1 MHFTDIFIKRPVLA
15 TVVSLLIL
23 FIGLRSFFDLPTRQ
37 YPKIENT
44 VITVTTSYPG
54 ASPDLMQGFISQPLE
69 QAISSAE
76 GIDYLVSSSTQG
88 TSTISAYIKLN
99 YDPNKAMTEVMAKVQ
114 QVKYLIPQEAF
125 DPVIVKSTGETIAV
139 MYLGFASD
147 TLSSPAIA
155 DYLSRVVQPL
165 IATVD
170 GVASAD
176 ILGGQL
182 YAMRVWLNPDKMAA
196 RGVSAADVST
206 AIANNNFQSAAGQ
219 AKGYFTV
226 TNVTANTGLTDAE
239 QFKNMVVKSKDGALV
254 RIRDIASVELGAQ
267 STDSS
272 VWMNGEQAVFIGVQA
287 TPTGNPL
294 DIAQGVRELMP
305 TIERSLPPTVHAK
318 IPYDSSKFIRA
329 SIREVIKTL
338 LEAILIVVTVIYLFL
353 GSVRSVLVPVVTIP
367 LSLIGTCLIMLAF
380 GFSINLLTL
389 LAMVLAIGLVVDDAI
404 VVVENIYRHIE
415 DGKTPVQA
423 AMIGAREIIGPVIAM
438 TITLAAVYAPIGFL
452 SGLTGALFREFA
464 FSLAGAVII
473 SGVIALTLSPMM
485 CSMLLREGGEH
496 TGFAGLITRSFQALA
511 RAYRR
516 RLSAAL
522 DLRPV
527 TLMVG
532 AVILGTVYFLFIN
545 TSNELAPA
553 EDQGVVFALS
563 QGPQYANLDYVEA
576 YSRDID
582 GVYKSFPESDTRFI
596 VNGRGG
602 VNQGFSG
609 TVLTP
614 WDERDQTAMQLLPL
628 VQQKLSKID
637 GLNIFAFNRP
647 PLPGSIGGLPV
658 QMVISSPEDFHS
670 VFENMEKIKEAARK
684 SGLFMVMDSDL
695 KFNNPVV
702 RVDINRDKANELGV
716 TMQEIG
722 STLATLLGGNYI
734 NRFDLKGR
742 SYQVIPQVP
751 RIDRL
756 TPDSLGRFYVHTA
769 SGDNVP
775 LSTVVD
781 IHSGTDPN
789 ALTHYNQL
797 NSATFSAVPFPGVTM
812 GQAVA
817 FLEDATARILPAS
830 FRHAYLAESRQY
842 VTEGNQLTVTFIF
855 ALIII
860 FLVLS
865 AQFES
870 MRDPLVIL
878 VSVPMSICGALLPL
892 FFGLSTL
899 NIYSQVGLVT
909 LIGLISKHGIL
920 MVSFANDMQ
929 RHQGWDRRTAIE
941 HAAEVRLRPIL
952 MTTAAMVVALIP
964 LIFAT
969 GAGASSRFSI
979 GVVIVAG
986 MAIGTLFTLF
996 VLPAVYTVLAK
1007 DHRKE
1012 ATSKRAVEAASESW
1026 VIIFGNLAANLKSE
1040 GVILYHRSTI
1050 DKRGIA

>member
-23 FIGLRSFFDLPTRQ
+23 FIGLRAFFDLQTRQ

-76 GIDYLVSSSTQG
+76 GIDYLTSSSTQG

-99 YDPNKAMTEVMAKVQ
+99 FDPNKAMTEVMAKVQ

-147 TLSSPAIA
+147 TLSSPAIS

-182 YAMRVWLNPDKMAA
+182 YAMRVWLDPDKMAS
-196 RGVSAADVST
+196 REVSASDVAA
-206 AIANNNFQSAAGQ
+206 AIAANNYQSAAGQ

-226 TNVTANTGLTDAE
+226 TNVTANTGLTDTE
-239 QFKNMVVKSKDGALV
+239 QFQNMVVKSKNNSLV
-254 RIRDIASVELGAQ
+254 RMRDIATVELGAQ

-294 DIAQGVRELMP
+294 DIAKGVRALMP
-305 TIERSLPPTVHAK
+305 TIERSLPPTVHAR

-329 SIREVIKTL
+329 SIDEVITTL
-338 LEAILIVVTVIYLFL
+338 LEALLIVVGVIYLFL
-353 GSVRSVLVPVVTIP
+353 GSVRSVLIPIVTIP

-423 AMIGAREIIGPVIAM
+423 AIIGAREIVGPVIAM

-452 SGLTGALFREFA
+452 TGLTGALFREFA

-473 SGVIALTLSPMM
+473 SGIIALTLSPMM
-485 CSMLLREGGEH
+485 CSMLLKAGGEER
-496 TGFAGLITRSFQALA
+496 GFAGLINRSFRALA

-516 RLSAAL
+516 RLVAAL

-545 TSNELAPA
+545 SASELAPA
-553 EDQGVVFALS
+553 EDQGVVFAIS
-563 QGPQYANLDYVEA
+563 QGPKYANLDYTEA
-576 YSRDID
+576 YSRAIDDI
-582 GVYKSFPESDTRFI
+582 YKSFPESDTRFI

-614 WDERDQTAMQLLPL
+614 WDERDRTAMQLQPL
-628 VQQKLSKID
+628 IQQKLSKID
-637 GLNIFAFNRP
+637 GLNIFAFGRP

-658 QMVISSPEDFHS
+658 QMVISAPDDFRT
-670 VFENMEKIKEAARK
+670 VFDNMERIKEAARK

-695 KFNNPVV
+695 KFDNPVV
-702 RVDINRDKANELGV
+702 RVDIDRDKANELGV

-722 STLATLLGGNYI
+722 GTLATLLGGNYI

-751 RIDRL
+751 RVDRL
-756 TPDSLGRFYVHTA
+756 TPESLGRYYVRTG
-769 SGDNVP
+769 SGQYAP

-781 IHSGTDPN
+781 IRGGTDPN

-812 GQAVA
+812 GQTIA
-817 FLEDATARILPAS
+817 FLEDTTARILPAS
-830 FRHAYLAESRQY
+830 FRHAYLSESRQY
-842 VTEGNQLTVTFIF
+842 VTEGGQLTVTFIF
-855 ALIII
+855 ALIVI

-870 MRDPLVIL
+870 MREPLVIL

-929 RHQGWDRRTAIE
+929 RHEGLDRRTAIE

-952 MTTAAMVVALIP
+952 MTTAAMVVSVVP
-964 LIFAT
+964 LILAT

-979 GVVIVAG
+979 GVVILAG
-986 MAIGTLFTLF
+986 MSIGTLFTLF
-996 VLPAVYTVLAK
+996 VLPAVYTVFAQ

-1012 ATSKRAVEAASESW
+1012 ATSKRAVEAAS
-1026 VIIFGNLAANLKSE
+1026 VP
-1040 GVILYHRSTI
+1040 
-1050 DKRGIA
+1050 